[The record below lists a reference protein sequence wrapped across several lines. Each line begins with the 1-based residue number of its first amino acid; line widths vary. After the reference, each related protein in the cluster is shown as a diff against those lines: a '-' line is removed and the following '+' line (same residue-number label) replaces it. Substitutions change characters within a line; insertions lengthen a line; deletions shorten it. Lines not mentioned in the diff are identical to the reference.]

1 MKLEEKVNL
10 FVKIS
15 ILLSP
20 RNSQGNCGM
29 VFLLDLSSFESHKFD
44 LNQAPLLD
52 LTLIRVSCPKLK
64 AKVAHAFG
72 DVTNN
77 RLTSCMT
84 ITEYQAVH
92 WHVTIP
98 SGRT

>member
-1 MKLEEKVNL
+1 MNL

-72 DVTNN
+72 DGVPGCSLACDHTKWPDLEWCHAD
-77 RLTSCMT
+77 RPT
-84 ITEYQAVH
+84 
-92 WHVTIP
+92 
-98 SGRT
+98 R